1 MQAAHFK
8 QLYEKEQKERDKLTQ
23 ALTKLMTQQEK
34 TQQLLI
40 KQASQELLI
49 SNRVREG
56 SSRSMAQQDLRSQ
69 KQFKQQNPITAN
81 MILTRQLLTEQSLSS
96 VEQHVPRPKIKENN
110 LNELASSSAETE
122 GHHHIENEGNMAR
135 VGRHQLSQ
143 KHDAQMHMFMNSEL
157 TSVPSENHDEDENQ
171 QPRFVILNNNNNN
184 HNN

>member
-23 ALTKLMTQQEK
+23 ALTKLMSQQEK

-56 SSRSMAQQDLRSQ
+56 SSRSMVQQDLRSQ

-96 VEQHVPRPKIKENN
+96 VEQHAPRPKMRENT
-110 LNELASSSAETE
+110 NEVASSSAETE
-122 GHHHIENEGNMAR
+122 GHHINDNNEGNMAR
-135 VGRHQLSQ
+135 VSQ
-143 KHDAQMHMFMNSEL
+143 KHDAQMNMFMNSEL
-157 TSVPSENHDEDENQ
+157 TSVPSENRDEDDHQ
-171 QPRFVILNNNNNN
+171 QPRFVILNN
-184 HNN
+184 